1 MGVALLAGGYRPSGM
16 VRSSSGGVQRGVLV
30 RVMARISMPVEA
42 GNQAINDGT
51 LGAVMQRAA
60 ERWKPEAMYF
70 TTFDGQRT
78 AFMVFDLPDASA
90 MPPFAE
96 PFFREL
102 NASVQLA
109 PAMNGDDLQKGLSQ
123 LG

>member
-1 MGVALLAGGYRPSGM
+1 MG
-16 VRSSSGGVQRGVLV
+16 
-30 RVMARISMPVEA
+30 
-42 GNQAINDGT
+42 T
-51 LGAVMQRAA
+51 AVQRAA

-70 TTFDGQRT
+70 TTFDGLRT
-78 AFMVFDLPDASA
+78 AFMVFDLPDTSGI
-90 MPPFAE
+90 PSFAE

-109 PAMNGDDLQKGLSQ
+109 PVMNGDDLQKGLSQ

>member
-1 MGVALLAGGYRPSGM
+1 M
-16 VRSSSGGVQRGVLV
+16 

-42 GNQAINDGT
+42 GNQAIKDGR
-51 LGAVMQRAA
+51 LGAAMQRAA

-70 TTFDGQRT
+70 TTFDGTRT
-78 AFMVFDLPDASA
+78 AFMVFDLPDASDL
-90 MPPFAE
+90 PPFAE
-96 PFFREL
+96 PLFQEL
-102 NASVQLA
+102 GANVQLA

>member
-1 MGVALLAGGYRPSGM
+1 M
-16 VRSSSGGVQRGVLV
+16 

-42 GNQAINDGT
+42 GNQAIKDGA

-78 AFMVFDLPDASA
+78 AYMVFDLPDASGI
-90 MPPFAE
+90 PSFAE

-102 NASVQLA
+102 NANLELA
-109 PAMNGDDLQKGLSQ
+109 PVMNGDDLQKGLSQ